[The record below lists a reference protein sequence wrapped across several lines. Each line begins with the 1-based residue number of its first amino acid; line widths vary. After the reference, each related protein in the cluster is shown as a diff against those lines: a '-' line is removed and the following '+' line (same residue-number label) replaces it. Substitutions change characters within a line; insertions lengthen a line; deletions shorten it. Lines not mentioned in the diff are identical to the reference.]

1 MWMRQPVSDETGQA
15 RCPRVNTVIWCAP
28 LFPSHPWAKRS
39 AGVHTTAVHWD
50 SPPAHSMRRGWRAS
64 SPVLAE
70 RCVPALSWLLPGMG
84 PPVVAGCDRTSE
96 HLVLRFSPGG
106 PGLRAPCA
114 ETHTLPP
121 PERPARRPAPLGIGL
136 ASLTR
141 TPRCWWPSPRL
152 DGRLEV
158 CPGQRHGLGALIRP
172 GAATRSSRPCS
183 GPALLPDS
191 VSPASRRDLLGTTGR
206 GVR

>member
-1 MWMRQPVSDETGQA
+1 M
-15 RCPRVNTVIWCAP
+15 
-28 LFPSHPWAKRS
+28 LFPQPLQSCGSVHSSIYILNSPHLWPLTVRPSTCGKKVKVFGVRPSTPSPPGAERS
-39 AGVHTTAVHWD
+39 GVHTKWD
-50 SPPAHSMRRGWRAS
+50 SAPAHSMRRGWRAS

-70 RCVPALSWLLPGMG
+70 RCVPALSWLLPGVA

-96 HLVLRFSPGG
+96 HLVLRFFPGG

-136 ASLTR
+136 ASLSR
-141 TPRCWWPSPRL
+141 TPRSWWPSPRL

-158 CPGQRHGLGALIRP
+158 CPSQRHGLGTLIRP
-172 GAATRSSRPCS
+172 GAETRSSRPCS
-183 GPALLPDS
+183 GPALFFLS
-191 VSPASRRDLLGTTGR
+191 L
-206 GVR
+206 